1 VNFDEL
7 GLSKEI
13 LSTINEIGYKKPT
26 EIQKKAI
33 PQILMGRDVLGC
45 AQTGTGKTGSFVMPL
60 VEILS
65 SGKSKSRMP
74 RCLILAPTRE
84 LAMQVSEE
92 FNVINKYFKLQMALL
107 IGGVSFTEQD
117 IKLAKGVDVL
127 VATPGRLLD
136 HIERGKVI
144 IKEVK
149 LLIIDEADRMLDMGF
164 IPDIIK
170 INKLL
175 PRIRQTLFFSA
186 TLSKEILDIGKD
198 LLINPKEITVSPNSS
213 TSQNIESLFVKFDNK
228 NKINNLISL
237 IGLEKI
243 RSAVVFCNK
252 KKDIEKVNLSLKKN
266 NYQTVCLHGDMDQ
279 SSRINSLDQFKK
291 GGAQILIASDVAA
304 RGIDVDNISHVFN
317 YDVPNNPED
326 YVHRI
331 GRTGRAGKKGK
342 AFTIYE
348 EYDEKNILMI
358 EQVISQKVKTINFK
372 KISLNSSLKNK
383 KDDTQNNTEIHNSAR
398 KVKPKFLPIENFLN
412 FKDSGK
418 IPNFLVSKN

>member
-13 LSTINEIGYKKPT
+13 LSTINEIGYKEPT

-74 RCLILAPTRE
+74 RSLILAPTRE

-144 IKEVK
+144 IKS
-149 LLIIDEADRMLDMGF
+149 
-164 IPDIIK
+164 K
-170 INKLL
+170 ITYN
-175 PRIRQTLFFSA
+175 
-186 TLSKEILDIGKD
+186 
-198 LLINPKEITVSPNSS
+198 
-213 TSQNIESLFVKFDNK
+213 
-228 NKINNLISL
+228 
-237 IGLEKI
+237 
-243 RSAVVFCNK
+243 
-252 KKDIEKVNLSLKKN
+252 
-266 NYQTVCLHGDMDQ
+266 
-279 SSRINSLDQFKK
+279 
-291 GGAQILIASDVAA
+291 
-304 RGIDVDNISHVFN
+304 
-317 YDVPNNPED
+317 
-326 YVHRI
+326 
-331 GRTGRAGKKGK
+331 
-342 AFTIYE
+342 
-348 EYDEKNILMI
+348 
-358 EQVISQKVKTINFK
+358 
-372 KISLNSSLKNK
+372 
-383 KDDTQNNTEIHNSAR
+383 
-398 KVKPKFLPIENFLN
+398 
-412 FKDSGK
+412 
-418 IPNFLVSKN
+418 

>member
-1 VNFDEL
+1 MSFDEL

-13 LSTINEIGYKKPT
+13 LYSINEKGYKEPT
-26 EIQKKAI
+26 EIQEKAI

-45 AQTGTGKTGSFVMPL
+45 AQTGTGKTGSFVIPL
-60 VEILS
+60 IEILN

-74 RCLILAPTRE
+74 RCLILTPTRE

-92 FNVINKYFKLQMALL
+92 FNHLNKHFKLQMALL

-117 IKLAKGVDVL
+117 QKLSKGVDVI

-170 INKLL
+170 VNQLL

-198 LLINPKEITVSPNSS
+198 LLINPKEITISPES
-213 TSQNIESLFVKFDNK
+213 TTSENIESIFVKFEKK
-228 NKINNLISL
+228 NRLSNLKKL
-237 IGLEKI
+237 IELEEI

-252 KKDIEKVNLSLKKN
+252 KKI
-266 NYQTVCLHGDMDQ
+266 
-279 SSRINSLDQFKK
+279 
-291 GGAQILIASDVAA
+291 
-304 RGIDVDNISHVFN
+304 
-317 YDVPNNPED
+317 
-326 YVHRI
+326 
-331 GRTGRAGKKGK
+331 
-342 AFTIYE
+342 
-348 EYDEKNILMI
+348 
-358 EQVISQKVKTINFK
+358 
-372 KISLNSSLKNK
+372 
-383 KDDTQNNTEIHNSAR
+383 
-398 KVKPKFLPIENFLN
+398 
-412 FKDSGK
+412 
-418 IPNFLVSKN
+418 

>member
-1 VNFDEL
+1 MSFDEL

-13 LSTINEIGYKKPT
+13 LYSINEKGYKEPT
-26 EIQKKAI
+26 EIQEKAI

-45 AQTGTGKTGSFVMPL
+45 AQTGTGKTGSFVIPL
-60 VEILS
+60 IEILN

-92 FNVINKYFKLQMALL
+92 FNHLNKHFKLQMALL

-117 IKLAKGVDVL
+117 QKLSKGVDVI

-170 INKLL
+170 VNQLL

-198 LLINPKEITVSPNSS
+198 LLINPKEITISPES
-213 TSQNIESLFVKFDNK
+213 TTSENIESIFVKFEKK
-228 NKINNLISL
+228 NRLSNLKKL
-237 IGLEKI
+237 IELEEI

-252 KKDIEKVNLSLKKN
+252 KKDIDKVNLFLKKN
-266 NYQTVCLHGDMDQ
+266 NYQTVCLHGDMSQ
-279 SSRINSLDQFKK
+279 SSRIQSLDKFKK
-291 GGAQILIASDVAA
+291 GNAQILVASDVAA
-304 RGIDVDNISHVFN
+304 RGIDIDDLSHVFN
-317 YDVPNNPED
+317 FNVPNNPED

-348 EYDEKNILMI
+348 EIDEKNILMI
-358 EQVISQKVKTINFK
+358 EKVISEKIKIKNFNE
-372 KISLNSSLKNK
+372 ILLNSDLGNK
-383 KDDTQNNTEIHNSAR
+383 QVLPSPK
-398 KVKPKFLPIENFLN
+398 KKKPKLLPIENYIN

-418 IPNFLVSKN
+418 IPDFLM